1 MQSAGLLT
9 TGLAAQGQPAA
20 PAKTGIK
27 TTLMLEMLKGS
38 IDEEFELAAHAGFQ
52 SVESLTQY
60 AAWSDADVAR
70 VRSLCRSLHL
80 GVDTV
85 LAQQDWKKRPVS
97 IVDPAHRETFLAD
110 IRSAIVYAKKL
121 EIPNVSVTSGLSA
134 AGKTPEQ
141 QYASLTEGLKRAADL
156 IAEAK
161 LTLLVEALN
170 SLVDHPGCF
179 LTSNVE
185 ALKLVKE
192 LNLPHV
198 RLLFDIYHEQ
208 ISRGNIIRTTD
219 GGRTIRQGVPRG
231 RQPRTKRPRHGR
243 DQLPQRVRGHSEDRV
258 HRLHRHGVPSA
269 GRPAGELHQ
278 GREGSAGRGL
288 TLLRFQRVEQRR
300 AESHGGGHRRRRDS
314 GGRDQSQQNGQRGQ
328 RHVTA
333 ARENRGRRGQRGAHC
348 AGR

>member
-9 TGLAAQGQPAA
+9 TSLAAQGQPAA
-20 PAKTGIK
+20 PLRPGIK

-70 VRSLCRSLHL
+70 VRKLCQSLHL

-97 IVDPAHRETFLAD
+97 IVDPAHRETFLGD
-110 IRSAIVYAKKL
+110 IKNAIVYAKKL
-121 EIPNVSVTSGLSA
+121 DIQNVSVTSGLSA
-134 AGKTPEQ
+134 AGKTYEQ
-141 QYASLTEGLKRAADL
+141 QWASLTEGVKRAADL

-170 SLVDHPGCF
+170 SIVDHQGCF

-198 RLLFDIYHEQ
+198 RLLFDLYHEQ
-208 ISRGNIIRTTD
+208 ISRGNIIRTATEAAPFVKVFHVAD
-219 GGRTIRQGVPRG
+219 NPGRNDPGPGEINYPNVYQAIKKTGYTGYIGMEYHPLADHLASF
-231 RQPRTKRPRHGR
+231 TKAVKEV
-243 DQLPQRVRGHSEDRV
+243 QA
-258 HRLHRHGVPSA
+258 A
-269 GRPAGELHQ
+269 G
-278 GREGSAGRGL
+278 
-288 TLLRFQRVEQRR
+288 
-300 AESHGGGHRRRRDS
+300 
-314 GGRDQSQQNGQRGQ
+314 
-328 RHVTA
+328 
-333 ARENRGRRGQRGAHC
+333 
-348 AGR
+348 